1 VRPLS
6 RYRRV
11 LRFALVGLTCFAVQY
26 VALRLLTRVGLPATP
41 ADAVGFLLSAQLNFT
56 LSSLFTWADRKDLF
70 ARPLV
75 GRWFSYNASILVT
88 LAINAGVF
96 QLCRPIGELAA
107 SALGVAVGA
116 AGNYVLCDLLVFRDR
131 RGERSAAAGVTLPSQ
146 PSSSPSPSPSPSSAA
161 DVELLTAVAEERR

>member
-1 VRPLS
+1 MRPLS
-6 RYRRV
+6 QYRRV
-11 LRFALVGLTCFAVQY
+11 LRFVLVGITCFAVQY
-26 VALRLLTRVGLPATP
+26 VALRLLTRLGLPATP

-75 GRWFSYNASILVT
+75 GRWLSYNASIVVT

-96 QLCRPIGELAA
+96 QLCRPFGELAA

-116 AGNYVLCDLLVFRDR
+116 VGNYLLCDLLVFRNR
-131 RGERSAAAGVTLPSQ
+131 RGERTAAAADIVL
-146 PSSSPSPSPSPSSAA
+146 PSPSSAA
-161 DVELLTAVAEERR
+161 DVELVTALAEERR